1 MKGSEMAGDK
11 QSVKCNHN
19 RFTAQPKST
28 LLITFERALHLRAEE
43 EFSASSSG
51 FKDNSSLSVFID
63 KKKEITRFEV
73 SSLRLSRNREKDYTL
88 YFHKKSPGDEVWYSP
103 RK

>member
-51 FKDNSSLSVFID
+51 FKDNSSLSHAG
-63 KKKEITRFEV
+63 K
-73 SSLRLSRNREKDYTL
+73 
-88 YFHKKSPGDEVWYSP
+88 HDESKP
-103 RK
+103 MALPM